1 LLFSFLPLHDKQC
14 HIQNT
19 KMSTTIS
26 TPAKQAIDFTDPKTI
41 IGLIAIGAIGY
52 YGYKSITSSTKSI
65 SNQPKK
71 VNLKR
76 YSSEEEQKATIAES
90 EPEEDDIELHSDSA
104 RSEDSDSDGSM
115 KDFIASEEDSDD
127 EENEN
132 IDQDENK
139 EEIETQEALDEI
151 CAQLRKGAM
160 EIAGDDI
167 LSAALETK
175 DDGSPRRSRRIK
187 KKAVKY
193 VDNNFADLFLKG
205 EDETEMSEALEK
217 GVSDGD
223 EEESEDEDED
233 YEPVDGDD
241 ESSSDE
247 EGDVDEDEKK
257 N

>member
-1 LLFSFLPLHDKQC
+1 MTYPKTQ
-14 HIQNT
+14 
-19 KMSTTIS
+19 MSTTIS
-26 TPAKQAIDFTDPKTI
+26 TSAKQAIDFTDPKTI
-41 IGLIAIGAIGY
+41 VGLIAIGAIGY

-76 YSSEEEQKATIAES
+76 YSSEEEQKATIAEP
-90 EPEEDDIELHSDSA
+90 EPEESGIELHSDSA

-115 KDFIASEEDSDD
+115 KDFLASEEDSDD

-139 EEIETQEALDEI
+139 EEIETQEALNEI

-160 EIAGDDI
+160 AIAGDDI
-167 LSAALETK
+167 LSAALDTK

-187 KKAVKY
+187 KKTVKY

-205 EDETEMSEALEK
+205 ENETEMSEALEK

-223 EEESEDEDED
+223 EEESEDED